1 MKELQNPSA
10 FDAYQ
15 RFDTKVK
22 CPTGHNFGSNSP
34 LHGDASQ
41 MPGLCPM
48 GGGGGGGG
56 FGIGCY
62 NLHEQNLKETTEV
75 HKEFAA

>member
-34 LHGDASQ
+34 LYGDTSQ
-41 MPGLCPM
+41 MPGVCPM
-48 GGGGGGGG
+48 GGGGKAV
-56 FGIGCY
+56 
-62 NLHEQNLKETTEV
+62 LEL
-75 HKEFAA
+75 AATIYMNRT